1 MSEKSLKNRVCEY
14 VQAHPNKTEDEIAEA
29 LGISVIKVL
38 DILFLLEDEG
48 KVKSAAET

>member
-1 MSEKSLKNRVCEY
+1 MSEKSSLKKQVYKY

-38 DILFLLEDEG
+38 DMLFLLEDEG
-48 KVKSAAET
+48 KVKSQS